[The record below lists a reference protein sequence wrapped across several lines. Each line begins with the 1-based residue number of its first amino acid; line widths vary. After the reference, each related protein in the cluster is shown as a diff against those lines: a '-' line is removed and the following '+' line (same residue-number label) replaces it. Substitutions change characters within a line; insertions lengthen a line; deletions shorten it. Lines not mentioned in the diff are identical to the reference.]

1 MTSTISMTST
11 KDSEGKYFRVVI
23 YGDSGVG
30 KTLAS
35 STFPAPI
42 LRLNLRTG
50 EGGGD
55 ETLAD
60 QDIDTI
66 QIDDYPSFVQ
76 AMVVL
81 RGDYIAADPTAP
93 EMAIPADM
101 MNALRE
107 NKDIEKLMKAV
118 QAKKYKTVVIDSFLG
133 LQDLFI
139 KQSKIFWGKDKGVKL
154 YGDLSNLTKF
164 WVEFII
170 QLPYN
175 FCFVTQKARV
185 EDQDTGNT
193 YYIPKYPGNASQDIV
208 NPRMTHILPVE
219 VRPAVEEWAPGRNRW
234 FLTQPDGHY
243 TVKTRIPPGIAL
255 PPYVPADFAR
265 FITNLNKKIH
275 GGTANAK

>member
-1 MTSTISMTST
+1 MIQVTST
-11 KDSEGKYFRVVI
+11 KDTGEKYFRVVI

-66 QIDDYPSFVQ
+66 QIDTYPEFVE

-81 RGDYIAADPTAP
+81 RGDYITTDPTIP
-93 EMAIPADM
+93 EMAVPADM
-101 MNALRE
+101 MNGFRG
-107 NKDIEKLMKAV
+107 NKDVAKLIKNV
-118 QAKKYKTVVIDSFLG
+118 QAKKYTTVVIDSFLG

-139 KQSKIFWGKDKGVKL
+139 KQSKIHHGKDKGLKL
-154 YGDLSNLTKF
+154 FSDLRDLTKF
-164 WVEFII
+164 WTEFII
-170 QLPYN
+170 HLPYN
-175 FCFVTQKARV
+175 FCLITQKERI
-185 EDQDTGNT
+185 QDDDTNAT
-193 YYIPKYPGNASQDIV
+193 YYVPAYPGKASQDIV
-208 NPRMTHILPVE
+208 NPRMTHILPIE

-234 FLTQPDGHY
+234 FMTQPDGHY
-243 TVKTRIPPGIAL
+243 TVKTRIPPGIQL
-255 PPYVPADFAR
+255 PPYVAADFTR
-265 FITNLNKKIH
+265 FITNLNERIQDN
-275 GGTANAK
+275 GGEKDVK

>member
-1 MTSTISMTST
+1 MISITST
-11 KDSEGKYFRVVI
+11 KDSEGKYFRVVV

-66 QIDDYPSFVQ
+66 QIDTYSEFVE

-81 RGDYIAADPTAP
+81 RGDYITTDPTAP
-93 EMAIPADM
+93 EMAIPPDM
-101 MNALRE
+101 MNGFRD
-107 NKDIEKLMKAV
+107 NKDIAKLMKSI
-118 QAKKYKTVVIDSFLG
+118 QAKKYTTVVIDSFLG
-133 LQDLFI
+133 LQDLFH
-139 KQSKIFWGKDKGVKL
+139 KQSKIHWGKDKGVKS
-154 YGDLSNLTKF
+154 YGDLAALTKF

-170 QLPYN
+170 LLPYN
-175 FCFVTQKARV
+175 FCLVTQKERI
-185 EDQDTGNT
+185 EDRDTGNT
-193 YYIPKYPGNASQDIV
+193 YYIPAYPGQASQDIV
-208 NPRMTHILPVE
+208 NPRMTHILPIE

-234 FLTQPDGHY
+234 FMTQPDGHY
-243 TVKTRIPPGIAL
+243 TVKTRIPPGIQL

-265 FITNLNKKIH
+265 FITNLDEKIRNN
-275 GGTANAK
+275 GGEKNDK